1 MDDLLA
7 GYPVVLAINIAW
19 GEMDAFQH
27 INNVIYFRY
36 FESGRVKY
44 LDEMGAM
51 SEMERNGI
59 GPILHSIGCRFR
71 FPLTYPD
78 RIRVG
83 VRVTEL
89 GEDRFTLHH
98 RIVSERHNRIAAEGE
113 GLVVMFDYRR
123 NEKAP
128 LPDFLRDAIA
138 RLEGWEKG

>member
-7 GYPVVLAINIAW
+7 GYPVVLPIDIAW
-19 GEMDAFQH
+19 GEMDAFRH
-27 INNVIYFRY
+27 VNNVTYFRY

-44 LDEMGAM
+44 LHATGALI
-51 SEMERNGI
+51 EMERTGI

-89 GEDRFTLHH
+89 SDDRFAIHH
-98 RIVSERHNRIAAEGE
+98 RIVSERHHRIAAEGD
-113 GLVVMFDYRR
+113 GIVVMFDYHR
-123 NEKAP
+123 NEKTP
-128 LPDFLRDAIA
+128 VPGFLKDAIA
-138 RLEGWEKG
+138 RLEGWEQR

>member
-1 MDDLLA
+1 MDDLLT
-7 GYPVVLAINIAW
+7 GYPVILTIDIVW

-44 LDEMGAM
+44 LDEVGAM
-51 SEMERNGI
+51 SEMERSGI

-98 RIVSERHNRIAAEGE
+98 RIVSERHKRIAAEGE

-128 LPDFLRDAIA
+128 LPGALRDAIA

>member
-7 GYPVVLAINIAW
+7 GYPVILPIDIAW
-19 GEMDAFQH
+19 GDMDAFRH
-27 INNVIYFRY
+27 VNNVIYFRY

-44 LDEMGAM
+44 MQATGAM
-51 SEMERNGI
+51 SAMEHTGV

-83 VRVTEL
+83 IRVTEL
-89 GEDRFTLHH
+89 GADRFIVNH
-98 RIVSERHNRIAAEGE
+98 RIVSERHNRIAAEGD
-113 GLVVMFDYRR
+113 GVVVMFDYRR

-128 LPDFLRDAIA
+128 IPGFLRDAII
-138 RLEGWEKG
+138 RLEGWEER

>member
-7 GYPVVLAINIAW
+7 GYPVILPIDIAW

-27 INNVIYFRY
+27 VNNIIYFRY

-44 LDEMGAM
+44 LHEIGAM
-51 SEMERNGI
+51 TATERTGV
-59 GPILHSIGCRFR
+59 GPILHSISCRFR

-83 VRVTEL
+83 VRVAEL
-89 GEDRFTLHH
+89 TSDRFTVHH
-98 RIVSERHNRIAAEGE
+98 RIISERHNRIAAEGD
-113 GLVVMFDYRR
+113 GIVVMYDYRR

-128 LPDFLRDAIA
+128 VPDFLRDAIA
-138 RLEGWEKG
+138 QMEGWESR